1 MLRNASIAL
10 LGAVVL
16 TISACGSDGSKS
28 DSQPVVTIDPLS
40 LDPSTLTAE
49 KLKQDYSNFADSV
62 YSGKTTAAEISPDL
76 VQDVAKTVF
85 GFTPLQGPYLGDA
98 IWTLAYRTGSIDR
111 IVRCDY
117 DGIVF
122 VVGELGSDGYGN
134 LALEFEGCQFSEYG
148 PEISGKG
155 VVTINSRDTESG
167 IVYFNEVSVRIS
179 NSDDE
184 REFRV
189 SGYYEFSD
197 DGESLIEEQS
207 QYLVYT
213 PVVEEVGEAETEAET
228 DTEQVF
234 SQWSKVRNY
243 MDYPDDGYSPGER
256 TVTGRVYMADTGF
269 LDIETVEALTSFWS
283 PDAGRLEFTGASEIK
298 AALDFADYDVV
309 RYLEDTDGDDEFDRG
324 AYIASYRDYLFAES
338 VSLTLVSIDSM
349 SFPPEAYG
357 LYFVSYSRTTLDDIE
372 ASSGSYYDRD
382 TPDNELTV
390 SYEWSIN
397 DVLVPGI
404 TGNVFPAGTAV
415 FGDEL
420 GVRLVVSDGV
430 NVTTSYERSIS
441 IGDAPAI
448 AQISDFEGSLKVG
461 DSLDLS
467 VTFVDPDNIEAA
479 IPASLAFGPS
489 GMTIDGSGNI
499 RWTSDQAL
507 FEISTVTF
515 GVRDSTDAE
524 AAIIE
529 LSVEVSDS
537 SAINTIA
544 RSGVNTPTKN
554 HSMIVGDFIGDSDQE
569 VFVTD
574 NDSRISLLAN
584 QGDIYKQIW
593 LYPYALPTAGAIVQ
607 LLAYQL
613 DDDEKT
619 EMIAVTEKGISA
631 IYSTTESAV
640 SLWST
645 ENNIIASAIFDANG
659 NGIPEIAI
667 IHSRSQRSGART
679 LEVIELTTPVSIVFE
694 TTLGYVTRDISIGN
708 VDADDAL
715 ELVTNDG
722 FVYDTLSWENEW
734 FFGSGFGS
742 DFVTVGDYNA
752 DGIDEIAAVSASDG
766 VYVYSAISK
775 TLIDSFSQSS
785 ICSLGSANIDA
796 DSADELVVTSCR
808 SYGGPTAAYSLIEN
822 ALVSEWELVAN
833 NNSSRSLAFGDSDND
848 GVVEIHWADSSSYNS
863 RGSFVVASTE
873 SESEVKYRNNVTE
886 QFYNLSAAGWGE
898 LSPGIERAVFI
909 TPATNNGRGDQHLI
923 YMDEDGN
930 YSVSAEL
937 GSTSNGL
944 YGEVVDFNGDGYA
957 EVFLATGSRYSEG
970 FSAIQLNDLSVHW
983 EASSDFSI
991 NVSKI
996 TSADINDDGFIDAIY
1011 VDGNTIRIVDVENQ
1025 ALLGS
1030 FTMGSTILDV
1040 AVNAEGES
1048 PVIAVSD
1055 SSSLSIWQKTGT
1067 SYTQIATVS
1076 QSCKRLNFGNVD
1088 SDAELELVCLSGN
1101 YSYRSSVITYEFNGE
1116 TLTESNSVSLEQNAT
1131 DFVFDT
1137 SQPNNQT
1144 LLVAQRRENNN
1155 SHSEIVSV
1163 SPLGERVIWTGP
1175 GLIGRVTHR
1184 SMHFRT
1190 VEEGSDSAR
1199 LMFATDKAMYLVK

>member
-28 DSQPVVTIDPLS
+28 DNQPVLTIDPLS
-40 LDPSTLTAE
+40 IDPSTLTVE
-49 KLKQDYSNFADSV
+49 ELKQDYSDFADSI
-62 YSGKTTAAEISPDL
+62 YSGKTTAAEITPDL
-76 VQDVAKTVF
+76 VQDVAQTVF
-85 GFTPLQGPYLGDA
+85 GDTPLRGPYLGDA
-98 IWTLAYRTGSIDR
+98 IWTLAYRTGPIDR

-117 DGIVF
+117 EGIVF

-134 LALEFEGCQFSEYG
+134 LALDFDGCQFYDDG
-148 PEISGKG
+148 HVITGKG
-155 VVTINSRDTESG
+155 AVTINSRNAESG
-167 IVYFNEVSVRIS
+167 IVYFNEANVRIS
-179 NSDDE
+179 NYYEE
-184 REFRV
+184 REFSV
-189 SGYYEFSD
+189 SGYYEFSGD
-197 DGESLIEEQS
+197 SELSIYEQS
-207 QYLVYT
+207 QYLIFT
-213 PVVEEVGEAETEAET
+213 PMGEEDGETETET
-228 DTEQVF
+228 ETETEQVL
-234 SQWSKVRNY
+234 SQWSKVQKY
-243 MDYPDDGYSPGER
+243 EDYPGEN
-256 TVTGRVYMADTGF
+256 TLTGRVYMADTGF
-269 LDIETVEALTSFWS
+269 LDVETVEPLTSFWS
-283 PDAGRLEFTGASEIK
+283 PDAGRVEFEGANEIT
-298 AALDFADYDVV
+298 AALDFENYDVV

-324 AYIASYRDYLFAES
+324 AYIASYNDYLFSES
-338 VSLTLVSIDSM
+338 VSLILVSIDSM
-349 SFPPEAYG
+349 SFPPEVYG
-357 LYFVSYSRTTLDDIE
+357 LYFLSYSRTTLDDVE
-372 ASSGSYYDRD
+372 VSSGSYSDRD

-404 TGNVFPAGTAV
+404 TGSVFPAGTAV

-448 AQISDFEGSLKVG
+448 AQVSDFEGSLKVG

-499 RWTSDQAL
+499 QWTSDQVL

-515 GVRDSTDAE
+515 GVRDSTNAD

-529 LSVEVSDS
+529 LSVQVSDS
-537 SAINTIA
+537 SAIKTIA

-574 NDSRISLLAN
+574 NDSRISLLVN
-584 QGDIYKQIW
+584 QGDTYKQVW
-593 LYPYALPTAGAIVQ
+593 LYPYALPTAGTIVQ

-613 DDDEKT
+613 DEDEKT
-619 EMIAVTEKGISA
+619 EMIVVTEKGISA

-645 ENNIIASAIFDANG
+645 ESNIIASAIFDANG

-822 ALVSEWELVAN
+822 ALVSEWELVVN

-863 RGSFVVASTE
+863 RGSFVVASIE
-873 SESEVKYRNNVTE
+873 SESEVKYQNDVRE

-909 TPATNNGRGDQHLI
+909 TPETNNGRGDQHLI
-923 YMDEDGN
+923 YMDEAGN

-937 GSTSNGL
+937 GSTRNGF

-957 EVFLATGSRYSEG
+957 EIFLATGSRYSEG

-996 TSADINDDGFIDAIY
+996 TSADINDDDFIDAIY
-1011 VDGNTIRIVDVENQ
+1011 VDGSTVRIVDVENQ

-1030 FTMGSTILDV
+1030 FAMAGTLLDI
-1040 AVNAEGES
+1040 AVNTEGES

-1076 QSCKRLNFGNVD
+1076 QSCRRLNFGNVD
-1088 SDAELELVCLSGN
+1088 SDAELELVCLSGS

-1184 SMHFRT
+1184 SMHFRS
-1190 VEEGSDSAR
+1190 VDEGSDSAR